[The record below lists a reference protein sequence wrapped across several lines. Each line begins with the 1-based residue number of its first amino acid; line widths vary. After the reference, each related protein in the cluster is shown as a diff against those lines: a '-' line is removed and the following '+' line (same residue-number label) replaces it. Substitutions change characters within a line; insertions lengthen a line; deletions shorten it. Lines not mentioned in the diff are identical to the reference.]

1 MFWIPK
7 SMLKFVILCIL
18 YSVGLCDKD
27 PTKRD
32 HEDFGNIKNLID
44 KEWCQKHH
52 YIQMEKDENSDPDHP
67 NFIYSWGERAT
78 VEVKKSEVLKFVAEI
93 YEKNPSEFTEQYD
106 NIVAEEGEEVFAVPG
121 GE

>member
-1 MFWIPK
+1 
-7 SMLKFVILCIL
+7 
-18 YSVGLCDKD
+18 
-27 PTKRD
+27 
-32 HEDFGNIKNLID
+32 
-44 KEWCQKHH
+44 
-52 YIQMEKDENSDPDHP
+52 MEKDENSDPDHP

-106 NIVAEEGEEVFAVPG
+106 NIVNEEGEEVFAVPG